1 MTPFSVSRAPAT
13 SDFPTAM
20 ASPTHR
26 HRRKPKAGPEAESS
40 AGGDARPGSSRLEIA
55 CWTVLFA
62 AAVGALI
69 WKHCTVFF
77 YSWTD
82 EQIHLYVAHR
92 MTQGAV
98 LYRDID
104 SARPP
109 LVLLPLAWLMK
120 IGCSPLLAARALVV
134 AIQLATAGLLLWGGW
149 RLASWRAG
157 ALAALLFLTSPE
169 VFARVHYT
177 GIQLAALTASA
188 CVLFSLRGQPFRAGL
203 FLGLSLAADQ
213 HGLVVGG
220 IVAVLTVARRPRDA
234 LPFILGAFIVCAI
247 VFGGVWA
254 MGGRHL
260 WGSLIGIHIF
270 HFRVG
275 QGVSAQFWESFT
287 PWIYEHVYLFA
298 GAGLAL
304 VLLARGRGQTTGGD
318 DRPPSPRDVR
328 VLLLMVAAH
337 IAVVLALSGAV
348 FLYVV
353 VIAPLLALLAAMGF
367 DAAMARWVPGR
378 RPSQAKAPRT
388 SRGSRLILSG
398 GVAVVALTAG
408 GWAAARSH
416 REALDERH
424 YSFWPPVLHGQVS
437 RTQEL
442 DPARWVGSES
452 VLPKDGTIF
461 GDPTIASFLALQS
474 GLRVSAELA
483 DLNPSWVEAGTVK
496 GEEIVSRIE
505 RDGVAAVITPAFGL
519 VQDPYFKS
527 YLLAC
532 YEKPQPVF
540 PPESGPGEGLPFIL
554 VFTHLRSAIPCQVR
568 PL

>member
-1 MTPFSVSRAPAT
+1 
-13 SDFPTAM
+13 M
-20 ASPTHR
+20 ARPPHR
-26 HRRKPKAGPEAESS
+26 HRRKPKAGPEAESP
-40 AGGDARPGSSRLEIA
+40 AGGEVRPQGSRLEIA
-55 CWTVLFA
+55 CWTLLFA
-62 AAVGALI
+62 AAIGALL
-69 WKHCTVFF
+69 WKHGTVFF

-120 IGCSPLLAARALVV
+120 LGCSPLLAARALVV
-134 AIQLATAGLLLWGGW
+134 GIQLSTAGLLLWGGW

-220 IVAVLTVARRPRDA
+220 IVALLTVARRPRDA
-234 LPFILGAFIVCAI
+234 LPFVLGAFIVCAI

-254 MGGRHL
+254 IGGRHL

-287 PWIYEHVYLFA
+287 PWIYEHVYLFV

-304 VLLARGRGQTTGGD
+304 SLLARGRNEVPSGD
-318 DRPPSPRDVR
+318 QGLPSSRDVR
-328 VLLLMVAAH
+328 ALLLMVAAH

-367 DAAMARWVPGR
+367 DAAVARWRPGR
-378 RPSQAKAPRT
+378 QPSQAKAQRT
-388 SRGSRLILSG
+388 SRGSRRGARLIWSG
-398 GVAVVALTAG
+398 GVAAVVALTAG

-416 REALDERH
+416 REALDEHH
-424 YSFWPPVLHGQVS
+424 YSFWPHVLHGQVA

-442 DPARWVGSES
+442 DPARWVGSDS
-452 VLPKDGTIF
+452 VLPTKEKTMTIF
-461 GDPTIASFLALQS
+461 GDPTIVSFLALQS
-474 GLRVSAELA
+474 GLRVSGELA

-519 VQDPYFKS
+519 VQDPYFKA
-527 YLLAC
+527 YLLTC
-532 YEKPQPVF
+532 YEKPQPFF

-554 VFTHLRSAIPCQVR
+554 VFTHLRSTTPCQAR

>member
-1 MTPFSVSRAPAT
+1 M
-13 SDFPTAM
+13 
-20 ASPTHR
+20 
-26 HRRKPKAGPEAESS
+26 
-40 AGGDARPGSSRLEIA
+40 A
-55 CWTVLFA
+55 CWTLLFA
-62 AAVGALI
+62 AAVGALL

-109 LVLLPLAWLMK
+109 LVLFPLAWLMK
-120 IGCSPLLAARALVV
+120 MGCSPLLAARALVV
-134 AIQLATAGLLLWGGW
+134 ATQLATAGLLLWGGW

-220 IVAVLTVARRPRDA
+220 IVALLTVARRPRDA
-234 LPFILGAFIVCAI
+234 FPFALGALSVCAI
-247 VFGGVWA
+247 VFGGVLA
-254 MGGRHL
+254 IGGRHL
-260 WGSLIGIHIF
+260 WGSLVGIHIF

-304 VLLARGRGQTTGGD
+304 VLLARGRNEVASGD
-318 DRPPSPRDVR
+318 QRPASSRDVR

-337 IAVVLALSGAV
+337 IVVVLALSGAV

-367 DAAMARWVPGR
+367 DAALARWRLGR
-378 RPSQAKAPRT
+378 DPSQAKAQRT
-388 SRGSRLILSG
+388 SRGSRRGSRLIWSG
-398 GVAVVALTAG
+398 GVAVVVLTAG

-424 YSFWPPVLHGQVS
+424 YSFWPHVLHGQVA

-442 DPARWVGSES
+442 DPARWVGSDS
-452 VLPKDGTIF
+452 VLPKEGTIF

-505 RDGVAAVITPAFGL
+505 RDGVAAVITPPFGL

-527 YLLAC
+527 YLLGC
-532 YEKPQPVF
+532 YGQPQPFF

-554 VFTHLRSAIPCQVR
+554 VFTHLRSPTPCQPR
-568 PL
+568 PS